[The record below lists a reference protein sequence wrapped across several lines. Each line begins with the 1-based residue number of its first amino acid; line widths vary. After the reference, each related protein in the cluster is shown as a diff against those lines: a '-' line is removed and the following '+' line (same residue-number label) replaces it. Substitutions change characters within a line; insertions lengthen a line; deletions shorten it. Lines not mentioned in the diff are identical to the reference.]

1 MNSLENPKPKV
12 IFSGKRLTSSSLKV
26 VFRIEKVIFRI
37 VKLTFSRLKLTFSG
51 EMITI

>member
-1 MNSLENPKPKV
+1 MNSLENPKLKV

-26 VFRIEKVIFRI
+26 IFRIVKVIFRI
-37 VKLTFSRLKLTFSG
+37 VKVTFSK

>member
-1 MNSLENPKPKV
+1 MNSLENPKLKV

-26 VFRIEKVIFRI
+26 IFRI
-37 VKLTFSRLKLTFSG
+37 VKLTFSR